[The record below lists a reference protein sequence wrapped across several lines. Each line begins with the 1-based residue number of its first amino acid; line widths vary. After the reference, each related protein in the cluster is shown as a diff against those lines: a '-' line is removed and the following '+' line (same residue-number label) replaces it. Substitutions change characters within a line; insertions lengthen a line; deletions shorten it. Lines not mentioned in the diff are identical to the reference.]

1 MRNVTNT
8 STIVLNMS
16 TTNND
21 STISASLFGKTRR
34 AVLSLL
40 YGHADSAFYLRQ
52 IVRATGGSMGAV
64 QREVKRLCDAGI
76 IRRTA
81 RGRQVYYQANPECPI
96 FAELK
101 GLVIKTVGAG
111 DVLRG
116 ALVPLADR
124 IRFAFI
130 YGSLARGE
138 EQRRS
143 DVDLLVVGE
152 VTFAEIV
159 SALSGAQE
167 KLGREVNPTVYP
179 PAEFRSKLE
188 AGHHFI
194 KTIMKEGRI
203 LLIGDE
209 REFARLAEERLA
221 D

>member
-1 MRNVTNT
+1 MHIVTNPG
-8 STIVLNMS
+8 TIAPNMS
-16 TTNND
+16 TKDEDTA
-21 STISASLFGKTRR
+21 ISATLFGKTRR

-52 IVRATGGSMGAV
+52 IVRAAGGSVGAV
-64 QREVKRLCDAGI
+64 QREVKRLSEAGI
-76 IRRTA
+76 IRRMA
-81 RGRQVYYQANPECPI
+81 RGRQVYYQANPESPV

-101 GLVIKTVGAG
+101 GLVIKTAGVG

-116 ALVPLADR
+116 ALALLADR
-124 IRFAFI
+124 IRVAFI

-138 EQRRS
+138 EREGS

-152 VTFAEIV
+152 VTFAEVV

-179 PAEFRSKLE
+179 PAEFRSKLLT
-188 AGHHFI
+188 GHHFLKAVI
-194 KTIMKEGRI
+194 KEKRI

-209 REFARLAEERLA
+209 RELARVAEERLA